1 MKVPH
6 QVPALANRPVSK
18 GKLTGRLLGWA
29 LALGALPATAQQV
42 PRPGQALPED
52 TVQHAT
58 IELPAATIDSLAAE
72 PLEIEIDS
80 ARWAW
85 LHTPATLQELVGD
98 RMSCFETAAPHQ
110 FNNAVMAYVRLFTER
125 QRGYTQR
132 VLERRDFYFPIFEK
146 YLAKYNLPDELKYL
160 SVVES
165 ALIPTAKSQ
174 VGAVGLWQFMPA
186 TGSDMRL
193 KRDEWVDER
202 MHPEKSTE
210 AACKYLRDLYRM
222 FHDWELVLAAYNWGA
237 GNVQRVMKRTGK
249 RSFWDMYPNMPAET
263 RNYVPTFTAI
273 MYAMTYAE
281 EHKLPSPALRY
292 QRYEPLDTLTL
303 RGQAIDLRRLSRAL
317 GYADSMALARYNPE
331 LRQPSLPT
339 GYRPYVLRFPTAA
352 REHLGN
358 VDYATLVGYCQPT
371 AELPQPL
378 AALPVQLPGVE
389 PWPDATLAATKK
401 LAAPD
406 STPRYRRVSY
416 TLHKGQTLATVAD
429 KYDVSQTQLRKWNN
443 LRKGQP
449 LKPGKQLLVLVALP
463 ATPALVPS
471 QPVAA
476 TPPPTTVAT
485 LRRAAPVD
493 AAWQE
498 LVAANARYAREAQER
513 TAREAAQAKEL
524 VQMQRQIAARAAAQK
539 RLSIAQAAAAAKA
552 NAAARLGIAAD
563 SAATEA
569 IGTTSTAVA
578 SLAPAVATGRESKRR
593 TTSSVVAA
601 RQAEA
606 RAALAARAASIAT
619 VEPEKA
625 ETEADE
631 IVPARRSSRPVASVA
646 SAETRSASRPQSE
659 ASSVREEATTL
670 YTVRPGDNLTRLAR
684 AQGVSPEQLKA
695 WNKLS
700 GETVMVGQ
708 QLRLTAPADATTVTV
723 ATAAPAARRAKA
735 EAKILADSPKLA
747 THIVQ
752 PGDTLFSIARRFGM
766 SLEELKRLNHL
777 ASDQVKLGQKLM
789 VGG

>member
-6 QVPALANRPVSK
+6 QVPAPTNRPAFW
-18 GKLTGRLLGWA
+18 GKMTGRLLGWA
-29 LALGALPATAQQV
+29 LALGALPAAAQHV
-42 PRPGQALPED
+42 PRPGQATPED
-52 TVQHAT
+52 TIRQVVD
-58 IELPAATIDSLAAE
+58 LPAATIDSLAAE

-85 LHTPATLQELVGD
+85 LHTPATVQELVGD

-186 TGSDMRL
+186 TGNDMRL

-237 GNVQRVMKRTGK
+237 GNVQRVIRKTGK
-249 RSFWDMYPNMPAET
+249 RNFWEMYPHMPAET

-273 MYAMTYAE
+273 MYAMTYAK
-281 EHKLPSPALRY
+281 EHDLPNAALHY
-292 QRYEPLDTLTL
+292 QQYEPLDTLTL

-317 GYADSMALARYNPE
+317 GYADSMALGRYNPE
-331 LRQPSLPT
+331 LRRPSLPA

-352 REHLGN
+352 REHLGA
-358 VDYATLVGYCQPT
+358 VDYATLLAYCQP
-371 AELPQPL
+371 ADELPHPL
-378 AALPVQLPGVE
+378 VALTPRLAGVE
-389 PWPDATLAATKK
+389 PWPDATQATTAKALAA
-401 LAAPD
+401 D
-406 STPRYRRVSY
+406 STPRYRRVSH
-416 TLHKGQTLATVAD
+416 TLRRGQTLATVAE
-429 KYDVSQTQLRKWNN
+429 KYDVSQTQLRKWNS
-443 LRKGQP
+443 LRKGQS
-449 LKPGKQLLVLVALP
+449 LKPGKQLTVLIALP
-463 ATPALVPS
+463 TPAARPS
-471 QPVAA
+471 QPIAT
-476 TPPPTTVAT
+476 TPPPVTVAT
-485 LRRAAPVD
+485 LRHLAPVD
-493 AAWQE
+493 TAWQA
-498 LVAANARYAREAQER
+498 VAAANARYARQAQER
-513 TAREAAQAKEL
+513 AARELAQAKEL
-524 VQMQRQIAARAAAQK
+524 ARVQKLVAARAAAQK

-552 NAAARLGIAAD
+552 NAAARLGIPADSTAAD
-563 SAATEA
+563 D
-569 IGTTSTAVA
+569 TAVA
-578 SLAPAVATGRESKRR
+578 VVSPVPAATVLIPARESKRR
-593 TTSSVVAA
+593 RSGAATTAYQPEANVALAAVAAPQTPENEIPEATPAHRSARLVVAA
-601 RQAEA
+601 ASPAEGRASNRMQPEPRQIKEDKN
-606 RAALAARAASIAT
+606 LA
-619 VEPEKA
+619 P
-625 ETEADE
+625 
-631 IVPARRSSRPVASVA
+631 
-646 SAETRSASRPQSE
+646 
-659 ASSVREEATTL
+659 TL
-670 YTVRPGDNLTRLAR
+670 YTVRPGDNLTKLAR
-684 AQGVSPEQLKA
+684 EQGVSLEQLKT

-700 GETVMVGQ
+700 GENVLVGQ
-708 QLRLTAPADATTVTV
+708 QLRLSAPADATALPAV
-723 ATAAPAARRAKA
+723 AQVPTTRRSKA
-735 EAKILADSPKLA
+735 EVVTLADSPKLA

-777 ASDQVKLGQKLM
+777 ASDQVKLGQKLV